1 MQQRSDKKITF
12 PNRWTNTCC
21 SHNSH
26 IPEELDESQDYIGM
40 RRAAIRRTNFELGI
54 SSFRA
59 EELKLVSKILYQ
71 ADSCETFHEHE
82 LDYILF
88 LKKDLLEWE
97 PA

>member
-12 PNRWTNTCC
+12 PNTCC